1 MLENRDILLLNAQ
14 SVGMG
19 EISLQHSFTML
30 DVYDFPQANLE
41 PYIALIIQG
50 SIDQELLLKEKER
63 IRRFVDSG
71 KVLVFGGHLFLPW
84 LPGAASFIPKEIR
97 NHRDY
102 EVIIKEAHPIFEGV
116 NTNELSYRRG
126 VAGFFARGHHPLPAG
141 AEVLLTLPDGE
152 PTLYIDR
159 VSTDGTLFVSSG
171 NALLGYQNPQESTGQ
186 ITKRFIEW
194 IRNEYVQLQK
204 RSVAR

>member
-1 MLENRDILLLNAQ
+1 MENKDILLLNAQ

-19 EISLQHSFTML
+19 EVSLEHTFAML

-50 SIDQELLLKEKER
+50 SIDQELLLKHKEK
-63 IRRFVDSG
+63 IRKFVDSG

-97 NHRDY
+97 GHQDY
-102 EVIIKEAHPIFEGV
+102 EVNFHQAHPIFEGV
-116 NTNELSYRRG
+116 DPNELSYRKG

-141 AEVLLTLPDGE
+141 AEVVLTLPDGE

-159 VSTDGTLFVSSG
+159 VSTEGTLFVSSG
-171 NALLGYQNPQESTGQ
+171 NALLGYQDPTESTGQ
-186 ITKRFIEW
+186 ITKRLIDW
-194 IRNEYVQLQK
+194 IRSEYVHLQQ
-204 RSVAR
+204 RSVAQ